1 MDACERHFRSQLP
14 TRARAGPVRIGEE
27 SYAITYH
34 DNDNS
39 GSMNAYDTFTVVCSQ
54 PLTLQTTYVMALNHI
69 STGVTILQV
78 ACEN

>member
-1 MDACERHFRSQLP
+1 
-14 TRARAGPVRIGEE
+14 
-27 SYAITYH
+27 
-34 DNDNS
+34 
-39 GSMNAYDTFTVVCSQ
+39 MNAYDTFTVVCSQ